1 MKDKPFIV
9 GIGGTMRIGSSSE
22 KALLLSLRAAEADG
36 ARVEMISGTALEL
49 PMYAPELKQRCAKAQ
64 KLVELFR
71 ACDGVIISSPAYH
84 GSISGLLKNALD
96 YTEDLSADPR
106 AYFDGCAAGLI
117 SCGAGWQGS
126 GQTLTALRAIAHSLR
141 AWPTP
146 MGAMLNTA
154 TRIFD
159 ESGTCVDR
167 SAKFQLETVGVQ
179 VVQFA
184 RMKLAKA
191 EQPELAVV

>member
-1 MKDKPFIV
+1 MKEKPFII
-9 GIGGTMRIGSSSE
+9 GIGGTSRVGSSSE
-22 KALLLSLRAAEADG
+22 KALLLSLRVAEAEG
-36 ARVEMISGTALEL
+36 ARVEIISGAALEL
-49 PMYAPELKQRCAKAQ
+49 PMYAPEREERCVKTQ
-64 KLVELFR
+64 KLVALLR

-96 YTEDLSADPR
+96 YTEDLSADSR
-106 AYFDGCAAGLI
+106 IYLDGCAAGLI

-126 GQTLTALRAIAHSLR
+126 GQTLIALRAIAHSLR

-146 MGAMLNTA
+146 MGAMLSTA

-159 ESGTCVDR
+159 ESGICVDR
-167 SAKFQLETVGVQ
+167 SAKFQLETVGAQ

-184 RMKLAKA
+184 KMRMAMA